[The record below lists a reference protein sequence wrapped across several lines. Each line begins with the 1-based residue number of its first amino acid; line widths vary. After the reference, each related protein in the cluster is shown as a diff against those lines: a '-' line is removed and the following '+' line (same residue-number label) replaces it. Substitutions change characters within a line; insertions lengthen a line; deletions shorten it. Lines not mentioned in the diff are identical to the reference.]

1 MYSSSFA
8 RGSQT
13 YGPCPGQSVVEL
25 ELAQPP
31 QRVEVGR
38 QRPLPRR
45 DEDGTGA
52 EHGVAREAEAGADQ
66 ADAVGRVPRGREHAE
81 RADLVALA
89 GERDRHPEVL
99 GALGV
104 VGVRMG
110 EDDALRIAA
119 DGLPHG
125 RQVLVVGGPGV
136 DDPALEY
143 VRVGAVEGEGGGVVG
158 PHADDAVGVAL

>member
-1 MYSSSFA
+1 M
-8 RGSQT
+8 T
-13 YGPCPGQSVVEL
+13 
-25 ELAQPP
+25 
-31 QRVEVGR
+31 
-38 QRPLPRR
+38 
-45 DEDGTGA
+45 
-52 EHGVAREAEAGADQ
+52 
-66 ADAVGRVPRGREHAE
+66 RGREHAE

-110 EDDALRIAA
+110 QDDALRIAA
-119 DGLPHG
+119 DGLPHR

-136 DDPALEY
+136 DDPALEN